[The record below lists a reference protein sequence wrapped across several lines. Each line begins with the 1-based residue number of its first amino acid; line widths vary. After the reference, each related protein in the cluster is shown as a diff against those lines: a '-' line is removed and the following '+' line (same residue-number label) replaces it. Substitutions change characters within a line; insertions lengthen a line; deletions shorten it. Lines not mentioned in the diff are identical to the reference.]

1 MESSGFSSNRSGRRR
16 SCLSGCGLWL
26 GFSGVAVVT
35 LIIVKIAF
43 ILTAHRSA
51 LPNPAHDL
59 ALNPFAFA
67 EAEGTM
73 TVSHQ
78 PHSSKEAAYIAKLTM
93 LMERERQAATSV
105 NSHVTEYNRDET
117 VMDDPAWIADITAQF
132 AIIDG
137 VRADVGA
144 LTPPRRFFH
153 FHHLLVDGL
162 DAVVAAGDAVRVYLT
177 DRDPTHLADQAGALD
192 RASTAFEQASA
203 EWVGLMSD

>member
-1 MESSGFSSNRSGRRR
+1 MESSGFPSNRSGRRR

-43 ILTAHRSA
+43 ILIANRSA
-51 LPNPAHDL
+51 LPNPAHEL

-67 EAEGTM
+67 EVEGTM

-78 PHSSKEAAYIAKLTM
+78 PHSKKEAAYIAQVTK

-105 NSHVTEYNRDET
+105 NRHATEFNRDET
-117 VMDDPAWIADITAQF
+117 VMDDPAWIADVTAQF

-137 VRADVGA
+137 VRAEVGA
-144 LTPPRRFFH
+144 LTPPRRFLH
-153 FHHLLVDGL
+153 FHQLLVNGL
-162 DAVVAAGDAVRVYLT
+162 DAIDAAGDAVRVYLT
-177 DRDPTHLADQAGALD
+177 DRDPTHLADQAAALD
-192 RASTAFEQASA
+192 QASTMFEEANT
-203 EWVGLMSD
+203 EWVRLMYD